1 MVLSTAVA
9 MPMFALYIGRV
20 QIAPEYYRLFQE
32 SMKTCLHYS
41 RRSLLGWHIC
51 LARQGE
57 DALVSAVSEV

>member
-32 SMKTCLHYS
+32 SMKTCLII
-41 RRSLLGWHIC
+41 LAVLC
-51 LARQGE
+51 LAGRFASLAKGK
-57 DALVSAVSEV
+57 VR